1 LQNVGIIEFHFSNQ
15 KGVPSRSFGDEVVV
29 FKSPPSP
36 CGLRRRSEGWWRRGE
51 SNPEKANNNKCF
63 TVIYDDLR

>member
-29 FKSPPSP
+29 FKSPPS
-36 CGLRRRSEGWWRRGE
+36 RSEGWWRRGE